1 MAKRTRCEK
10 SDGFHEKK
18 GRYVAISSDKL
29 TATRAGDTY
38 DHGVCFSQK
47 PLKLGDVFQLRINEM
62 DSKWAGSLVSG
73 DLSFELHSESN
84 FHNKFREIVASAWA
98 LFIVVMN
105 EKLGYIPML
114 IQL

>member
-1 MAKRTRCEK
+1 MAKRARCEE

-18 GRYVAISSDKL
+18 GRYVAISPDHL

-62 DSKWAGSLVSG
+62 DTKWAGSLVSC
-73 DLSFELHSESN
+73 DLVLLSESN
-84 FHNKFREIVASAWA
+84 FRK
-98 LFIVVMN
+98 
-105 EKLGYIPML
+105 
-114 IQL
+114 